1 MRVEC
6 AESIENSGL
15 EGCALCGF
23 QQNQAFFNK
32 NE

>member
-1 MRVEC
+1 MRVEY

-15 EGCALCGF
+15 EGGERYGF